1 MDKTKLH
8 IKITTKGLLQKQVIF
23 LMGRDNVDKIMA
35 LSSIHVTNTN
45 RALNNIKSNIMMDY
59 VRSEAIGITIV
70 TNSVA
75 SVFNLQVIENY
86 VKNIRNIM
94 LEDIQ
99 ALRLS

>member
-45 RALNNIKSNIMMDY
+45 RVLNNIKSNIMMDY